1 MRNRII
7 SLDHAIVFL
16 NYFRLCSVTAILLE
30 DFPCRDKRRHIL
42 SPIGLDLFLGRDCN
56 DIASSEGTFTVMFD
70 KTTSFQNRKQMDV
83 LIRYCDESD
92 GLIVTQYLMPFI
104 FGPGMP

>member
-1 MRNRII
+1 
-7 SLDHAIVFL
+7 
-16 NYFRLCSVTAILLE
+16 
-30 DFPCRDKRRHIL
+30 
-42 SPIGLDLFLGRDCN
+42 
-56 DIASSEGTFTVMFD
+56 MFD
-70 KTTSFQNRKQMDV
+70 KTMSFQNRKQMDV